1 MPRKVTDDT
10 YLQFGQDRR
19 DVGRFLVG
27 PLGEQLAPPVMIKH
41 VGADRGPMW
50 HLILSLVRI
59 GSRAWRLAARRR
71 FPAKG
76 DILPVAA
83 ALERHAQSLQSEL
96 ECGPAHF
103 PGEQAGRLG
112 PAGRGSDP
120 LAGVPRELC
129 VKLAHRCD
137 QARLGPGELEQ
148 GIGYG

>member
-1 MPRKVTDDT
+1 MPGV
-10 YLQFGQDRR
+10 
-19 DVGRFLVG
+19 
-27 PLGEQLAPPVMIKH
+27 
-41 VGADRGPMW
+41 
-50 HLILSLVRI
+50 SNLVRI
-59 GSRAWRLAARRR
+59 GSRGWRLAARAGI
-71 FPAKG
+71 PAKG
-76 DILPVAA
+76 DVLAVLA
-83 ALERHAQSLQSEL
+83 ALERHAESLQSEL
-96 ECGPAHF
+96 ECDPAHF